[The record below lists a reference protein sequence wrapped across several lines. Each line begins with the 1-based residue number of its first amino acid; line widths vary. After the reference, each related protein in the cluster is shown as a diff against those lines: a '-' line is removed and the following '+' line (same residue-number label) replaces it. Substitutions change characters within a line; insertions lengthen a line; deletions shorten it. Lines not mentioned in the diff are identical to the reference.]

1 MSRESVSGSSLQCS
15 TCRKTYFG
23 NETHLELTAAS
34 GAKNYGEPMPIATE
48 LFRCLLSTDFILSD
62 LHMALFFLVFHGMD
76 MIVMVQSA
84 LY

>member
-34 GAKNYGEPMPIATE
+34 GAKNYGEPMPISTE
-48 LFRCLLSTDFILSD
+48 LFRYLLSTDFILSD
-62 LHMALFFLVFHGMD
+62 LLALFFLVFHGMD